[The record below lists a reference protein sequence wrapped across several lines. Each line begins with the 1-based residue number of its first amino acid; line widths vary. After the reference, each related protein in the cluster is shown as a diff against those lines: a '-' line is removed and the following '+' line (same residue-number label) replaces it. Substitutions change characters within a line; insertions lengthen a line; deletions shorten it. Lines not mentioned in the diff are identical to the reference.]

1 MFEEIHSL
9 EYDADRE
16 AEELRAQ
23 AEQGR
28 QAKIVSEFMEDFLT
42 EERAQTLFLLE
53 NEKIDKAEALL
64 PPVLYLRVLRKLE
77 ARLQTIIATGEIAEK
92 ELNQDAS
99 EEDA

>member
-1 MFEEIHSL
+1 MFE

-16 AEELRAQ
+16 ADELRAQ

-28 QAKIVSEFMEDFLT
+28 QAKIAQGFMQDFLT
-42 EERAQTLFLLE
+42 GERAQTLLILE
-53 NEKIDKAEALL
+53 NEKFDNAEVLV

-77 ARLQTIIATGEIAEK
+77 ARLQTIIDIGDIAEK
-92 ELNQDAS
+92 ELNKDAS